1 MHALGLLLSTLAL
14 AVSPPAC
21 THAQVRLQIG
31 TATGTAGTFFYPLTF
46 INRSGRACTLRGY
59 PGVSSVTRR
68 HRQIGSPASREAF
81 PVRRVWLSPHGGAAT
96 AVYGQVDTGVFAPA
110 RCRPVRA
117 WGLRV
122 FAPGQRR
129 AFLAPLRHEAC
140 SRRGAGDSHV
150 RPVVRGRTGV

>member
-1 MHALGLLLSTLAL
+1 MFALALLFSTLAL

-21 THAQVRLQIG
+21 THAQLRLHIG
-31 TATGTAGTFFYPLTF
+31 AASGAAGTIFSPLTF

-68 HRQIGSPASREAF
+68 YRQIGSPASREAF
-81 PVRRVWLSPHGGAAT
+81 LVRRVRLPPHGGAAT
-96 AVYGQVDTGVFAPA
+96 AVYGQVDTGVFPRA
-110 RCRPVRA
+110 RCRPVSA

-129 AFLAPLRHEAC
+129 AFLAPLPHQAC
-140 SRRGAGDSHV
+140 SRPGADDSHV
-150 RPVVRGRTGV
+150 RPVVRGRTGI